1 MTKPSIYIDGQEGTT
16 GLRIRTMLERRQD
29 LELLLI
35 PAAQRKDT
43 GTRRSFLNRA
53 DLVILCLP
61 DEAATE
67 ALELID
73 NPATR
78 IIDTSTIRRINP
90 GWIYGLPE
98 LGPGQ
103 REAIVKADRVANCG
117 CYPVGFTLAVR
128 PLIQAGLL
136 DPGAQFTINAISG
149 YSGGGRKMIE
159 AYGQAPRP
167 DRSNDAALPLS
178 LYSLGESHKHVPEMQ
193 AFGLLEHPPLFVPS
207 VAHTYCGMLVSTPL
221 TAAHC
226 INAATTAQA
235 IHAVWQA
242 CYRDAPFVRPV
253 APTDSEQ
260 ALREGKFLDP
270 GECNFTN
277 RVELFVFGNPAG
289 GLLLVG
295 RLDNLGKGAS
305 GNAVQCLN
313 LMLGFDEK
321 TGLST

>member
-1 MTKPSIYIDGQEGTT
+1 MATPSIYIDGQEGTT
-16 GLRIRTMLERRQD
+16 GLRIRTMLEQRQD
-29 LELLLI
+29 LELLLV
-35 PAAQRKDT
+35 PAAERKNI
-43 GTRRSFLNRA
+43 GARSGFLNQA

-78 IIDTSTIRRINP
+78 VIDTSTIRRIHP
-90 GWIYGLPE
+90 GWVYGLPE
-98 LGPGQ
+98 LGPEQ

-136 DPGAQFTINAISG
+136 DPGAQLTSNAISG

-159 AYGQAPRP
+159 AYAQAPPPERN
-167 DRSNDAALPLS
+167 NDAALPLS

-193 AFGLLEHPPLFVPS
+193 QFGLLEHPPLFVPS

-221 TAAHC
+221 TTAHG
-226 INAATTAQA
+226 IKADTTPQQ

-242 CYRDAPFVRPV
+242 CYQDDPFVHPIP
-253 APTDSEQ
+253 PTENEQ

-270 GECNFTN
+270 SECNFTN
-277 RVELFVFGNPAG
+277 RVELFVFGDAAG
-289 GLLLVG
+289 NLLLVG

-313 LMLGFDEK
+313 LMLGFDEQ